1 MGLLI
6 FFPFFVEFLLI
17 TAILIVIASLGT
29 FIFFEKRK
37 AEKKAMSMAFLHIL
51 IPKKES
57 DLDEKR
63 DTVGQHGNFK
73 EIVSVMEQL
82 LASMHSIGKENCIS
96 MEYVAQNEQ
105 VYFYMAVPYESRDIV
120 EKQITSYYP
129 DAIVDI
135 TEEPNI
141 FREDSMQES
150 AEIVLKKNY
159 KFPIKTYQ
167 QLESDPIN
175 SITNSLSKLAPGE
188 GAMLQILIRP
198 VGNKW
203 QDKAKKLAEDIYN
216 DKKPDDMSFKGLMK
230 DVFKIFNSSSSDKPK
245 EPKKMTPLT
254 EEVVKA
260 IETKSHKVGFDVV
273 IRVVTSAPTKFSA
286 SNLLQN
292 ITNSFVQFAHPRM
305 NSFEKS
311 KKGKKKDVLLM
322 AIFRMFP
329 SFDLR
334 RKQQILGVEEIAS
347 LFHPPHHKFN
357 KSEAIKWQN
366 FKLAP
371 PPENLPDSGL
381 LLGTTFYRGVRKEV
395 RIKNEDR
402 FRHFYIIGQT
412 GTGKSTILQTMIK
425 QDFRLGNGIC
435 VMDPHGELANDVLP
449 FVPRERAD
457 DIIIFNPSDT
467 ERPLGLNMLEAE
479 SDEERELIALD
490 AMNMMI
496 KLFGPEI
503 FGPRIQDYFRNGVLT
518 LMYDPEG
525 GALTD
530 IVNLFVNKDFQK
542 KKRDHITNPII
553 KSWWDHTFDNM
564 GDREKQEMIPYF
576 AAKFGQFITNSTMR
590 NIIGQTK
597 SSFDFGKIMQEKKI
611 LLVNLSKGLIGDTN
625 AELLGMIIV
634 SKLQI
639 AALRRQRMEKSER
652 QDFFCYIDEF
662 QNFVTNS
669 IESILSEARKY
680 RLGLVLAHQYIDQL
694 EKKNLGGATALK
706 GAIFGNVGNI
716 LSYKIGEIDAEFMA
730 KVFSPVFS
738 EQDISNMDAFKAVM
752 KLSIDLQPSRPFS
765 LSVQKA
771 WEMEGFK
778 NDKEAANAY
787 TQLSRLKYG
796 RQREFVDREIRYR
809 IGAF

>member
-1 MGLLI
+1 
-6 FFPFFVEFLLI
+6 
-17 TAILIVIASLGT
+17 
-29 FIFFEKRK
+29 
-37 AEKKAMSMAFLHIL
+37 MAFLHIL

-57 DLDEKR
+57 DLDEKK
-63 DTVGQHGNFK
+63 DIVGQHGNFK
-73 EIVSVMEQL
+73 EVVAIMEQL
-82 LASMHSIGKENCIS
+82 LASLQSIGKDNYIS
-96 MEYVAQNEQ
+96 MEYIAYHEQ
-105 VYFYMAVPYESRDIV
+105 VHFYMVVPYNLRDIV

-129 DAIVDI
+129 DAIVDLQ
-135 TEEPNI
+135 EEPNI
-141 FREDSMQES
+141 FREDSVQEV
-150 AEIVLKKNY
+150 AEIVLKKS
-159 KFPIKTYQ
+159 FALPVKTYQ

-175 SITNSLSKLAPGE
+175 SITNSLSKLAKDE
-188 GAMLQILIRP
+188 GAMLQILLRP
-198 VGNKW
+198 ESNKW

-216 DKKPDDMSFKGLMK
+216 DKKPDDMSFKALLK
-230 DVFKIFNSSSSDKPK
+230 DVFKIFSSSGDKPK

-260 IETKSHKVGFDVV
+260 IETKSHRVGYDVV
-273 IRVVTSAPTKFSA
+273 IRIVTSAETKFSA

-292 ITNSFVQFAHPRM
+292 ILNSFVQFAHPRM
-305 NSFEKS
+305 NAFERN
-311 KKGKKKDVLLM
+311 KKIHKKDSLIS
-322 AIFRMFP
+322 AIMRVFP
-329 SFDLR
+329 SYVLG
-334 RKQQILGVEEIAS
+334 RKKMILSTDEIAS
-347 LFHPPHHKFN
+347 IFHPPHHKFN
-357 KSEAIKWQN
+357 KSTAIKWQN
-366 FKLAP
+366 YKLAP
-371 PPENLPDSGL
+371 PPENLPEEGM
-381 LLGTTFYRGVRKEV
+381 LLGTTFYRGVRKDV

-425 QDFRLGNGIC
+425 QDFRAGNGIC

-449 FVPRERAD
+449 FIPRERAD
-457 DIIIFNPSDT
+457 DVIIFNPSDT

-542 KKRDHITNPII
+542 KKREHVQNPII
-553 KSWWDHTFDNM
+553 KSWWDNTFDNM

-597 SSFDFGKIMQEKKI
+597 SSFDFGKIMQERKI

-639 AALRRQRMEKSER
+639 AALRRQRMEKSQR

-662 QNFVTNS
+662 QNFVTES

-680 RLGLVLAHQYIDQL
+680 RLGMVLAHQYIDQL
-694 EKKNLGGATALK
+694 EKKSLGGATQLK

-716 LSYKIGEIDAEFMA
+716 LSYKIGEVDAEFMA
-730 KVFSPVFS
+730 KVFAPVFS

-752 KLSIDLQPSRPFS
+752 KLSVDLQPSRPFS

-771 WEMEGFK
+771 WEMEGYK

-796 RQREFVDREIRYR
+796 RQREFIDREIRYR